1 MRKIEINKRVIEE
14 IFEKKKHE
22 KDKSIVTKNA
32 NLNILISSIF
42 FPTQINKK
50 LLNKVADA
58 QIVPNCPWVI
68 DNASRTLELKR
79 PRKKLCP
86 KLEKNVNMKP
96 NIITYKL
103 KLLNILKNY
112 DL

>member
-1 MRKIEINKRVIEE
+1 MPCPENLIRKIAINKKITEE

-50 LLNKVADA
+50 LLNKVAVA
-58 QIVPNCPWVI
+58 
-68 DNASRTLELKR
+68 
-79 PRKKLCP
+79 
-86 KLEKNVNMKP
+86 
-96 NIITYKL
+96 
-103 KLLNILKNY
+103 
-112 DL
+112 

>member
-1 MRKIEINKRVIEE
+1 MRKIEINKKVIEE

-22 KDKSIVTKNA
+22 KDKSNVTKNA

-68 DNASRTLELKR
+68 DNASRILELKR

-86 KLEKNVNMKP
+86 KLEKNVNIQP
-96 NIITYKL
+96 NIITFKL
-103 KLLNILKNY
+103 KLLNILKKY
-112 DL
+112 EL